1 MGARVSTQV
10 TVSTDFSTNVPS
22 SLKKPIPYKFSLSG
36 VYKLTC
42 PECNKAYVEQTKK
55 CFKARYKEHQL
66 AFRNNS
72 HTSRFTQH
80 LNEKAHS
87 FGTMDNVVQILEYHK
102 NGSHLNRI
110 ERIYIHSEYAAN
122 NHFNDN
128 HTIFTTAIFDTL
140 LKAR

>member
-1 MGARVSTQV
+1 VSTQV
-10 TVSTDFSTNVPS
+10 TVSTGFSTNVPS

-72 HTSRFTQH
+72 HTSRFAHH
-80 LNEKAHS
+80 LNEQAHS
-87 FGTMDNVVQILEYHK
+87 FGTTDNIMQTLQYHK
-102 NGSHLNRI
+102 KGSHLNMI
-110 ERIYIHSEYAAN
+110 ERFYIHAEYAAK
-122 NHFNDN
+122 NHLSDN
-128 HTIFTTAIFDTL
+128 HTILPNAIFYTL
-140 LKAR
+140 LKAYRP